1 MTGVTMISA
10 VVAVVLV
17 VRVVVKGVV
26 VVVEAVPTV
35 AVKYPVWAGAVIDTL
50 VEMLDIGVRAD
61 VLVVDAVAITL
72 GVSVSVSKKGVDML
86 SDVVNDLLMDAFA
99 GVRATIIFG
108 IVSAIDVFVLVDVN
122 INEFVVVITV
132 EFVMPA
138 PSEGFSCG
146 AAIDCRPM
154 AALDCARALQARMPS
169 YQV

>member
-1 MTGVTMISA
+1 MIA
-10 VVAVVLV
+10 T
-17 VRVVVKGVV
+17 VV
-26 VVVEAVPTV
+26 VVVVATLAVVEVVVLTV
-35 AVKYPVWAGAVIDTL
+35 AVKSLVWAGAVIGTL
-50 VEMLDIGVRAD
+50 GEMVDIDVRAD

-72 GVSVSVSKKGVDML
+72 GVSVPVSKKGVDML

-154 AALDCARALQARMPS
+154 AALDCARVLQARMPS
-169 YQV
+169 YHV